1 VGAQIAIVRPR
12 ERSAQAQRHRV
23 PSPCRCGQ
31 QAEKIVIYKDC
42 ICAALALHKPRE
54 EIMFS
59 RTAAALILAASLS
72 LPLSG
77 ERASA
82 DAIPGQFVLVVKLE
96 IDPAQLEPFKAA
108 IKENGETAV
117 RVELGCRGFSAVFE
131 KDNPT
136 RVRLFEI
143 YENADVFKAHLET
156 PHFKKYAETTKDMV
170 KSRKRIDSVPITLN
184 VKGK

>member
-1 VGAQIAIVRPR
+1 MHLRSYPRPVSR
-12 ERSAQAQRHRV
+12 
-23 PSPCRCGQ
+23 G
-31 QAEKIVIYKDC
+31 
-42 ICAALALHKPRE
+42 E
-54 EIMFS
+54 EIMFN
-59 RTAAALILAASLS
+59 RTTIALILTASLS
-72 LPLSG
+72 LFLPG
-77 ERASA
+77 QRASA
-82 DAIPGQFVLVVKLE
+82 DAIQGQFVLVVELE
-96 IDPAQLEPFKAA
+96 IEPSQLEPFKAA

-117 RVELGCRGFSAVFE
+117 RVEPGCREFNAVFE

-143 YENADVFKAHLET
+143 YENADAFKAHLET

>member
-1 VGAQIAIVRPR
+1 
-12 ERSAQAQRHRV
+12 
-23 PSPCRCGQ
+23 
-31 QAEKIVIYKDC
+31 
-42 ICAALALHKPRE
+42 
-54 EIMFS
+54 MFS
-59 RTAAALILAASLS
+59 RTTAALILAASLS
-72 LPLSG
+72 LPLFS

-82 DAIPGQFVLVVKLE
+82 DAIPGQVVLVVELE

-117 RVELGCRGFSAVFE
+117 RVEPGCRSFSAVFE

-143 YENADVFKAHLET
+143 YENAEAFKAHLET

-170 KSRKRIDSVPITLN
+170 KSRKRIDNVPITLN

>member
-1 VGAQIAIVRPR
+1 ML
-12 ERSAQAQRHRV
+12 RSTRT
-23 PSPCRCGQ
+23 
-31 QAEKIVIYKDC
+31 Y
-42 ICAALALHKPRE
+42 KPRE
-54 EIMFS
+54 EIMFN
-59 RTAAALILAASLS
+59 RTTIALVVAASLS
-72 LPLSG
+72 LLLPS

-82 DAIPGQFVLVVKLE
+82 DAIQGQFVLVVELE
-96 IDPAQLEPFKAA
+96 IDSSQLEPFKAA

-117 RVELGCRGFSAVFE
+117 RVEPGCRGFSAVFE

-143 YENADVFKAHLET
+143 YENAEAFKAHLET

-170 KSRKRIDSVPITLN
+170 KSRKRIDNVPITLN